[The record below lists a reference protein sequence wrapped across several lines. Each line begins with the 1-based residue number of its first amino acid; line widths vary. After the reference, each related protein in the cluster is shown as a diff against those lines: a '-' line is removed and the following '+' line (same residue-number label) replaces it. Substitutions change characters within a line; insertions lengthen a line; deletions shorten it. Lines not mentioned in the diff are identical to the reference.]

1 MTKTEYKPTV
11 SVIIPTYNRAHLIGR
26 AIQSVLDQTYQDFE
40 IIVVDDASTDNTKEV
55 VKSFGDKRIKYLR
68 LRENSGSSAAPKNT
82 AIKITK
88 GKYIALLDSDDEW
101 LPEKLEKQIQLFKNS
116 KKKNLGFVGCNVLV
130 VDEQT
135 NKRYEYKTPKYKNV
149 FQRLLENDFIWSS
162 SSVMVKKSVIDNVG
176 LFDESLKNAN
186 DWEMWIR
193 IAQKYDFD
201 FVDEPLFKYYWHGG
215 NITRTAG
222 NLKKIQYKEYILI
235 KHKNLYKKHPKA
247 YSITLRNIGTAYLL
261 NNDLKNARKYFIKAI
276 KVAPWY
282 LRTYFNLIVSLF
294 GSKFY
299 KKILYQKRKM
309 AGDFSLD

>member
-1 MTKTEYKPTV
+1 MPEKNPIV

-26 AIQSVLDQTYQDFE
+26 AIQSVLNQTYQDFE
-40 IIVVDDASTDNTKEV
+40 LIVVDDGSTDNTEEI
-55 VKSFGDKRIKYLR
+55 VKDFQNKDERIKYIYQ
-68 LRENSGSSAAPKNT
+68 NNQGASGARNTGIKN
-82 AIKITK
+82 AK
-88 GKYIALLDSDDEW
+88 GKYIAFLDSDDEW

-149 FQRLLENDFIWSS
+149 FQRLLENNFIRSS

-222 NLKKIQYKEYILI
+222 NLKKIQYREYILI

-282 LRTYFNLIVSLF
+282 LRTYFNLIVSLL